1 MPAPSRSPSR
11 LPPELIWHI
20 IENLLPS
27 NTLAILPPSSS
38 ATKTLLSF
46 TLVSHSTNPIAT
58 RLLRQR
64 CMHIDSSRRLSQV
77 LLTLLAAPRP
87 ATLPPV
93 FSLKC
98 ITSLYLGPFG
108 RSLDDKSVAL
118 WIRELFCEVC
128 ATLRRLVIDWPWQ
141 SLDPFEDHLD
151 ILPTLRDG
159 IGRLAGLEKLV
170 LLRAFP
176 ALPPHVDSPACFWYA
191 CRDIRRLVLFG
202 VPMGLGEFWK
212 ELAGF
217 PKLEQVVFVRSL
229 SLEGTNIKKELC
241 ASDQSALDGKVLF
254 STPVRIVL
262 ADVEN
267 EMPEVVT
274 DRWAEY
280 DPAGLVRVE
289 KYYIPTSFY
298 GDDDINTALQHP
310 DRRALPRISPNPTP
324 SSQLIPNIPTPD
336 MPDKNLT
343 TISYAAGASLAA
355 IALVYVF
362 APTFTIDETST
373 SSSRRKGVVGLRNAA
388 NDCFIN
394 STLQALAGLGELR
407 IYLIRETHRRNI
419 DDDGVYSQLVQPPG
433 KNWPDWKIEGMQRGL
448 VTQGL
453 KDMLDSLNERP
464 IYKKSISAIDFVR
477 VLETAFRQRIS
488 RQQQDAQE
496 FLQIVAERLKDEYHA
511 GERAREHARLAASAG
526 ASVNGEPNGD
536 AVQQK
541 LENLNL
547 TNGHSDESTSAL
559 PTPTV
564 PKIQTNGIH
573 ISADEDEG
581 FPMEGRY
588 ESQSECQTCGYK
600 TKPREETFYML
611 TLNVPQTS
619 STTLSACFDEIFK
632 TEMID
637 DFKCERCRLIH
648 GEESLKKDLAKAK
661 NESEKQAL
669 EEAIRKLRVAID
681 GDPEHVPDDILLPDI
696 STAPKRRIARSTRLT
711 SFPRI
716 LAVHLS
722 RSIYDTTSTKNSA
735 KVAFPERLPLG
746 GLRDRR
752 NYKLLGLVT
761 HKGSHHSGHYES
773 FRRQNTYAPYSN
785 QNTFQPSGIYSK
797 TASPAAT
804 PQPSTPQLG
813 ASPAV
818 STPDLLTPS
827 SETNSSTPSLSSSSN
842 GSPRDRIKKRLS
854 TTSAPRDRQKE
865 PDSGSIRSVKSLTAS
880 AKSTV
885 SKISQR
891 VNGNSTPGSSPPRST
906 PMAVAPRPPVHKR
919 KKQATDRWWR
929 ISDEKVREAKT
940 SDVLDLRREVYL
952 LFYELERDSP

>member
-1 MPAPSRSPSR
+1 
-11 LPPELIWHI
+11 
-20 IENLLPS
+20 
-27 NTLAILPPSSS
+27 
-38 ATKTLLSF
+38 
-46 TLVSHSTNPIAT
+46 
-58 RLLRQR
+58 
-64 CMHIDSSRRLSQV
+64 
-77 LLTLLAAPRP
+77 
-87 ATLPPV
+87 
-93 FSLKC
+93 
-98 ITSLYLGPFG
+98 
-108 RSLDDKSVAL
+108 
-118 WIRELFCEVC
+118 
-128 ATLRRLVIDWPWQ
+128 
-141 SLDPFEDHLD
+141 
-151 ILPTLRDG
+151 
-159 IGRLAGLEKLV
+159 
-170 LLRAFP
+170 
-176 ALPPHVDSPACFWYA
+176 
-191 CRDIRRLVLFG
+191 
-202 VPMGLGEFWK
+202 
-212 ELAGF
+212 
-217 PKLEQVVFVRSL
+217 
-229 SLEGTNIKKELC
+229 
-241 ASDQSALDGKVLF
+241 
-254 STPVRIVL
+254 
-262 ADVEN
+262 
-267 EMPEVVT
+267 
-274 DRWAEY
+274 
-280 DPAGLVRVE
+280 
-289 KYYIPTSFY
+289 
-298 GDDDINTALQHP
+298 
-310 DRRALPRISPNPTP
+310 
-324 SSQLIPNIPTPD
+324 

-433 KNWPDWKIEGMQRGL
+433 KTYPDWKIEGMQRGL
-448 VTQGL
+448 VTKGL

-477 VLETAFRQRIS
+477 VLEQAFRQRIS

-496 FLQIVAERLKDEYHA
+496 FLQIVAERLKEEYHA
-511 GERAREHARLAASAG
+511 GERARAHAQLAASRAASAG
-526 ASVNGEPNGD
+526 ASVNGE
-536 AVQQK
+536 AVQEK

-547 TNGHSDESTSAL
+547 TNGHADGSSSDL

-564 PKIQTNGIH
+564 PKIQTNGVH

-619 STTLSACFDEIFK
+619 STTLSSCFDEIFK

-648 GEESLKKDLAKAK
+648 GEESLKKDLAKAQTD
-661 NESEKQAL
+661 SEKQAL
-669 EEAIRKLRVAID
+669 EEAIRKLRFAID
-681 GDPEHVPDDILLPDI
+681 VDPEHVPEDILLPDI
-696 STAPKRRIARSTRLT
+696 STAPKRKIARSTRLT

-722 RSIYDTTSTKNSA
+722 RSIYEQTSTKNSA

-827 SETNSSTPSLSSSSN
+827 SETNSTPPSLSSSD
-842 GSPRDRIKKRLS
+842 GSPRERIKKRIS
-854 TTSAPRDRQKE
+854 PTSAPRDKQRE
-865 PDSGSIRSVKSLTAS
+865 PDSGSIRSVKSITAS

-891 VNGNSTPGSSPPRST
+891 VSGNSTPSTSPPRST
-906 PMAVAPRPPVHKR
+906 PMAVAPRPPVHRR
-919 KKQATDRWWR
+919 KKQPTDRWWR

-940 SDVLDLRREVYL
+940 SEVLDLRREVYL

>member
-1 MPAPSRSPSR
+1 
-11 LPPELIWHI
+11 
-20 IENLLPS
+20 
-27 NTLAILPPSSS
+27 
-38 ATKTLLSF
+38 
-46 TLVSHSTNPIAT
+46 
-58 RLLRQR
+58 
-64 CMHIDSSRRLSQV
+64 
-77 LLTLLAAPRP
+77 
-87 ATLPPV
+87 
-93 FSLKC
+93 
-98 ITSLYLGPFG
+98 
-108 RSLDDKSVAL
+108 
-118 WIRELFCEVC
+118 
-128 ATLRRLVIDWPWQ
+128 
-141 SLDPFEDHLD
+141 
-151 ILPTLRDG
+151 
-159 IGRLAGLEKLV
+159 
-170 LLRAFP
+170 
-176 ALPPHVDSPACFWYA
+176 
-191 CRDIRRLVLFG
+191 
-202 VPMGLGEFWK
+202 
-212 ELAGF
+212 
-217 PKLEQVVFVRSL
+217 
-229 SLEGTNIKKELC
+229 
-241 ASDQSALDGKVLF
+241 
-254 STPVRIVL
+254 
-262 ADVEN
+262 
-267 EMPEVVT
+267 
-274 DRWAEY
+274 
-280 DPAGLVRVE
+280 
-289 KYYIPTSFY
+289 
-298 GDDDINTALQHP
+298 
-310 DRRALPRISPNPTP
+310 
-324 SSQLIPNIPTPD
+324 

-362 APTFTIDETST
+362 APTFTIDESST

-407 IYLIRETHRRNI
+407 VYLIRETHRRNI
-419 DDDGVYSQLVQPPG
+419 DDEGVYSQLVQPPG

-477 VLETAFRQRIS
+477 VLEQAFRQRIS

-496 FLQIVAERLKDEYHA
+496 FLQIVAERLKEEYHA
-511 GERAREHARLAASAG
+511 GERARAHARLAASRGNSEG
-526 ASVNGEPNGD
+526 ASVNGE

-547 TNGHSDESTSAL
+547 SNGETDNSSSAL

-564 PKIQTNGIH
+564 PTIQTNGLH
-573 ISADEDEG
+573 TSVDEDEG

-619 STTLSACFDEIFK
+619 STTLNSCFDEIFK

-661 NESEKQAL
+661 TDSEKEAL
-669 EEAIRKLRVAID
+669 EEAIRKLRYAID
-681 GDPEHVPDDILLPDI
+681 VDPENVPDDVLLPDI
-696 STAPKRRIARSTRLT
+696 SAAPKRKIARSTRLT

-722 RSIYDTTSTKNSA
+722 RSIYEQTSTKNSA

-773 FRRQNTYAPYSN
+773 FRRQNTYAPYPN

-804 PQPSTPQLG
+804 PQPSTPQLDAIARG
-813 ASPAV
+813 ASPAA

-827 SETNSSTPSLSSSSN
+827 SETNSSTPSLSSSDA
-842 GSPRDRIKKRLS
+842 SPRDRIKKRIS
-854 TTSAPRDRQKE
+854 PTSAPRDKQRE
-865 PDSGSIRSVKSLTAS
+865 PDAGSIRSVKSITAS
-880 AKSTV
+880 ARSTV

-891 VNGNSTPGSSPPRST
+891 VNGNGTPSPPGAT
-906 PMAVAPRPPVHKR
+906 PMAVAPRPPVHRR
-919 KKQATDRWWR
+919 KKQPTDRWWR

-940 SDVLDLRREVYL
+940 SEVLDLRREVYL